1 MNCSK
6 GPLEKNTAPIKSAM
20 KIITPIDLHKFSFE
34 ITFELLI
41 IVLFLFMIQYQ
52 VILVFVSVPMSA
64 YQVGMQYVIYYS
76 IAITIRYIYLMGK
89 QHIIAKLNQEMFYF
103 ISITINLYFVRSYR
117 KITTRNLET
126 SILRIRNREFKYT
139 DIKVTQFKRKRNFC
153 LSFVLCVQTKK
164 PKRKKKF
171 YSCCK

>member
-1 MNCSK
+1 M
-6 GPLEKNTAPIKSAM
+6 
-20 KIITPIDLHKFSFE
+20 
-34 ITFELLI
+34 
-41 IVLFLFMIQYQ
+41 
-52 VILVFVSVPMSA
+52 
-64 YQVGMQYVIYYS
+64 
-76 IAITIRYIYLMGK
+76 
-89 QHIIAKLNQEMFYF
+89 NQEMFYF

-171 YSCCK
+171 YSCCKWNYLCSICIFLWFKSWQKYGVFSKSPFMSQSGQIFSPPLANCHQSAKCAQR